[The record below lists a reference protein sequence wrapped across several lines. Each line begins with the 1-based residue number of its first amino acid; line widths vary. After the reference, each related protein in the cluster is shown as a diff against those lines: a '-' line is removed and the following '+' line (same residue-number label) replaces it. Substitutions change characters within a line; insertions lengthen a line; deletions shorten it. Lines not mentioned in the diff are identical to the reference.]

1 MADISKITLNGTD
14 YNVKD
19 ANAVTSGDVQN
30 QITAATSGLQETLVS
45 GTNIKTINNESILGS
60 GNITIQ
66 GGSGGG
72 ETVIELTQAQYDALT
87 GYAED
92 TTYIITDATPIDMDD
107 YATTGTVNT
116 LSGQVSTL
124 SGSVAN
130 KADKANVTARSS
142 NYYFPR
148 WNSQGIITGDTQANR
163 ITLGVNGTTK
173 YIWSEN
179 GANFDSVYAP
189 TSAGTKNAVLL
200 SNGSGSPVWASYKF
214 QFITQSA
221 YDALSTKDSTTIY
234 FIVG

>member
-19 ANAVTSGDVQN
+19 PNA
-30 QITAATSGLQETLVS
+30 QETLVS
-45 GTNIKTINNESILGS
+45 GTNIKTINNQSILGS

-87 GYAED
+87 AYSPD
-92 TTYIITDATPIDMDD
+92 TTYIITDATPINMDD

-142 NYYFPR
+142 GYYFPR
-148 WNSQGIITGDTQANR
+148 WNSQGVITGDTQVYQRN
-163 ITLGVNGTTK
+163 IGVNGTS
-173 YIWSEN
+173 YGIYRNSN
-179 GANFDSVYAP
+179 SDIPNHYAP
-189 TSAGTKNAVLL
+189 TTSGATGCVLL
-200 SNGSGSPVWASYKF
+200 AAGNNTAPTWSSYKF
-214 QFITQSA
+214 QFITQTA
-221 YDALSTKDSTTIY
+221 YDALSTKDSTCIY
-234 FIVG
+234 FIVGD